1 MKAITINVSEP
12 IYRVFQKYAQAQ
24 DRTASELI
32 REAMEL
38 YKSERIEK
46 KSSIRDL
53 QPFSVGKILQPV
65 SGRNDY
71 LDEMLNE
78 NRD

>member
-12 IYRVFQKYAQAQ
+12 VYRVFRKYAEAQ
-24 DRTASELI
+24 DRNTSELI

-38 YKSERIEK
+38 YKAEKIEK
-46 KSSIRDL
+46 KISIRNL
-53 QPFSVGKILQPV
+53 RPFSVGKVLVPV
-65 SGRNDY
+65 SKRKDY
-71 LDEMLNE
+71 LEEMLDE

>member
-12 IYRVFQKYAQAQ
+12 VYRIFKEYAKDQ

-38 YKSERIEK
+38 YKTERIER

-53 QPFSVGKILQPV
+53 QAFSVGKILKPI

-71 LDEMLNE
+71 LDEMLHE